1 MRILFVASEAV
12 PFAKTGGL
20 ADVVGTLPRHLRRLG
35 HEPVVFLPR
44 YHQVKIEKELLPSV
58 TIPLGRNW
66 KFCSIADAGTFDQ
79 VRFFLVNYPEYYDR
93 KELYRSGHQDYPDNA
108 ERFAMLSLA
117 CLEFAKRSPLPP
129 DIIHC
134 HDWQAALVPVYLKT
148 LYQGDPF
155 FRKTRT
161 LLTIHNL
168 AFQGVF
174 PRTVLPQVSL
184 PDSLYHVDR
193 MEFYSHLNFLKGGI
207 LFADEI
213 STVSR
218 KYSLEIQTAEF
229 GCGLE
234 GVLASRS
241 GSLAGILNGA
251 DYSEWNPE
259 TDPLIPARYSMDNLK
274 GKRRCKAA
282 LLAECGLEESLE
294 RPLVG
299 MVSRLADQK
308 GFDLLEEASDAIV
321 QMGCSLV
328 VLGKGEEKYHRFFT
342 ALQQRFPRQVS
353 VHIAYD
359 HTRAHKIEAG
369 ADLFLMPSRF
379 EPCGLNQI
387 YSLKYGTVPVVRATG
402 GLEDTIEDYTGPEGG
417 TGFKFEVHTAS
428 SLLKAVQRSVDVYRN
443 PELWQNLMR
452 RGMSKDFSW
461 DRSARQYIEL
471 YDSLILH

>member
-1 MRILFVASEAV
+1 
-12 PFAKTGGL
+12 
-20 ADVVGTLPRHLRRLG
+20 
-35 HEPVVFLPR
+35 
-44 YHQVKIEKELLPSV
+44 
-58 TIPLGRNW
+58 
-66 KFCSIADAGTFDQ
+66 
-79 VRFFLVNYPEYYDR
+79 
-93 KELYRSGHQDYPDNA
+93 LYRSGHQDFPDNA

-117 CLEFAKRSPLPP
+117 CLEFAKRSPFPP

-148 LYQGDPF
+148 RYQEDPF

-193 MEFYSHLNFLKGGI
+193 MEFYSHVNFLKGGI
-207 LFADEI
+207 LLADEI

-241 GSLAGILNGA
+241 NSLAGILNGV

-259 TDPLIPARYSMDNLK
+259 TDLLIPARYSMDDPAGK
-274 GKRRCKAA
+274 GQCKAT
-282 LLAECGLEESLE
+282 LLAQFGLEESLE

-299 MVSRLADQK
+299 MISRLTDQK
-308 GFDLLEEASDAIV
+308 GLDLLVESADAIL

-328 VLGKGEEKYHRFFT
+328 VLGRGEEKYHRFFT

-353 VHIAYD
+353 VQLAYD
-359 HTRAHKIEAG
+359 NTLAHKIEAG
-369 ADLFLMPSRF
+369 ADIFLMPSRF

-387 YSLKYGTVPVVRATG
+387 YSLKYGTVPVVRAIG
-402 GLEDTIEDYTGPEGG
+402 GLDDTIEDYTGPEGG
-417 TGFKFEVHTAS
+417 TGFKFEAYS
-428 SLLKAVQRSVDVYRN
+428 AASLLEAVRRSVDVFQN
-443 PELWQNLMR
+443 SEQWQKLMR

-461 DRSARQYIEL
+461 GRSARQYIEL